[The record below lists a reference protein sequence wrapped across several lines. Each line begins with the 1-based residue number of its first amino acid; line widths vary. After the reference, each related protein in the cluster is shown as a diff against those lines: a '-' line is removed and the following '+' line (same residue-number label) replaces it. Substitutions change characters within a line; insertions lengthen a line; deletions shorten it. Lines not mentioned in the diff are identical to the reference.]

1 MIRVAVDGCIYE
13 MQAQGGINRC
23 FNETMCRI
31 AREDGD
37 IEFVLTLPAKVRGAL
52 PTAPHIRYVQ
62 NPVYRSLPPRFLTRR
77 LFWRR
82 EKAFRARLRPDVF
95 HSTYY
100 EPNPYPGA
108 KTVVTVHD
116 FIDENSFATMSGNNA
131 DLIATKRRAIEEA
144 DAIIAV
150 SEATKQDIL
159 RYTRAREERISV
171 VYHGIKRVFRDRIPN
186 GEETKRFFAM
196 LGGDKPYWLFVG
208 KRARY
213 KNFMTALRAWE
224 QFEAETSVG
233 SQFVAVGPDLRIEDS
248 FVDFLIERGLESSFQ
263 YFVNASDQELA
274 IAYQHALA
282 FLFPSL
288 DEGFG
293 IPLIEAMA
301 CRCPIIASDIPVF
314 REVAGEA
321 ALFFDSHSVAGLVR
335 AMTGVIDGP
344 TREKLI
350 GAGQVRERLFTWD
363 AAADAVAEVYR
374 KVAGGC

>member
-23 FNETMCRI
+23 FNETMWRI

-37 IEFVLTLPAKVRGAL
+37 IEFILTLPPKVRGEL
-52 PTAPHIRYVQ
+52 PTAPHIRHVRM
-62 NPVYRSLPPRFLTRR
+62 PVYREFPPRVLSRR
-77 LFWRR
+77 LHWRR
-82 EKAFRARLRPDVF
+82 ERAFLKRLRPDIF

-100 EPNPYPGA
+100 EPNPYHGS

-116 FIDENSFATMSGNNA
+116 FIDEKSFATMSGNFA
-131 DLIATKRRAIEEA
+131 ELIAKKRLAIEDA

-150 SEATKQDIL
+150 SEATKRDIV
-159 RYTRAREERISV
+159 RYTSAPEERISV
-171 VYHGIKRVFRDRIPN
+171 VYHGIKDVFRTRMPED
-186 GEETKRFFAM
+186 ETGRFYSM
-196 LGGDKPYWLFVG
+196 LGGEKPYWLFVG
-208 KRARY
+208 KRVRY
-213 KNFMTALRAWE
+213 KNFLLALKAWE
-224 QFEAETSVG
+224 RFESETSMG
-233 SQFVAVGPDLRIEDS
+233 TQFVAVGPDLRIEDS
-248 FVDFLIERGLESSFQ
+248 FVDFLIEHGLESSFH
-263 YFVNASDQELA
+263 YLVNATDQELA

-301 CRCPIIASDIPVF
+301 SRCPIIASDVPVF

-321 ALFFDSHSVAGLVR
+321 ALFFDPHSVPGLVR
-335 AMTGVIDGP
+335 AMKGVKDGP

-350 GAGQVRERLFTWD
+350 GHGLVRERLFTWD

-374 KVAGGC
+374 SVVGGDR